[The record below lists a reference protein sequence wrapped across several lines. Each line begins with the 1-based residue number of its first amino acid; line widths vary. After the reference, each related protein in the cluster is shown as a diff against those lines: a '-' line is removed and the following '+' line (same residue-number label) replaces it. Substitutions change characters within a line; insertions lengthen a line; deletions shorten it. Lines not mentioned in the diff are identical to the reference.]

1 MNKILYKIIV
11 FLSIIILVSLLSL
24 IILGLKVVVF
34 GWVVPV
40 DKIDL
45 EVLNE
50 NNIENISICEKKNYN
65 SGIVVK
71 NIKYCIKDDVLFIT
85 IYKGI
90 PYPKIFAKNEN
101 GRINISYDVNENN
114 INKIYIID
122 NNTEKLI
129 WTR

>member
-1 MNKILYKIIV
+1 MYKIIV

-24 IILGLKVVVF
+24 IILGLKVIVF

-45 EVLNE
+45 EILNE

-71 NIKYCIKDDVLFIT
+71 NIKYCIKDDVLFIK

>member
-50 NNIENISICEKKNYN
+50 NNIENISICEKK
-65 SGIVVK
+65 
-71 NIKYCIKDDVLFIT
+71 T
-85 IYKGI
+85 II
-90 PYPKIFAKNEN
+90 AE
-101 GRINISYDVNENN
+101 
-114 INKIYIID
+114 
-122 NNTEKLI
+122 L
-129 WTR
+129 

>member
-1 MNKILYKIIV
+1 M
-11 FLSIIILVSLLSL
+11 
-24 IILGLKVVVF
+24 F

-45 EVLNE
+45 EILNE

-71 NIKYCIKDDVLFIT
+71 NIKYCIKDDVLFIK

>member
-1 MNKILYKIIV
+1 MYKIIV

-24 IILGLKVVVF
+24 IILGLKVIVF

-45 EVLNE
+45 EILNE

-71 NIKYCIKDDVLFIT
+71 NIKYCIKDDVLFIK

-122 NNTEKLI
+122 NNTEI
-129 WTR
+129 IR